1 MKKAFVI
8 AAILLLI
15 VASAVAALTYS
26 GLINLG
32 TLSAK
37 NFDITPA
44 ESPEDGV
51 LVRSLDTAGF
61 TLDEDGN
68 VNIPN
73 MLLPETAVQPIAYEG
88 ETVSWAHGTVN
99 VRGGGQ
105 WVDSHPVENPT
116 GASCAII
123 NPYDNYP
130 FGSTDYPLNTTT
142 QSLNI
147 ASVYKLWPGSNFCEI
162 TTPGTGGN
170 AVSCVLEQVGGV
182 ARLRALQANG
192 TTATSVG
199 TGTKVRYEGSY
210 TKLDFHRYSCGIM
223 RDPSTDTSDI
233 LEWKLA
239 SINASREQEDMFF
252 VFVKDENGDYFNEA
266 ALCAGSGCVMEGHY
280 QGLQVAWFIW
290 RVEE

>member
-1 MKKAFVI
+1 MKKALFI
-8 AAILLLI
+8 AVILLLV
-15 VASAVAALTYS
+15 VAGAAAALTYS
-26 GLINLG
+26 GVVNLG
-32 TLSAK
+32 TLRAK

-44 ESPEDGV
+44 ESPEDGI

-61 TLDEDGN
+61 AIDEAGN

-73 MLLPETAVQPIAYEG
+73 MLLGESAVHPIAYEG
-88 ETVSWAHGTVN
+88 ETVAWAHGTVS
-99 VRGGGQ
+99 VRGGGE
-105 WVDSHPVENPT
+105 WVNHPIENPT
-116 GASCAII
+116 GAACAII
-123 NPYDNYP
+123 NPYDNHP
-130 FGSTDYPLNTTT
+130 FGSTDYALNATT
-142 QSLNI
+142 QTLDI
-147 ASVYKLWPGSNFCEI
+147 ASVYKLWPGGSFCEI

-199 TGTKVRYEGSY
+199 TGTKVRYEGNF
-210 TKLDFHRYSCGIM
+210 TQLDFHRYSCGIM
-223 RDPSTDTSDI
+223 RDPSTDTADI

-239 SINASREQEDMFF
+239 SINANRDQEDMYF
-252 VFVKDENGDYFNEA
+252 VFVKDENGDWFNED
-266 ALCAGSGCVMEGHY
+266 ALCAVSGCVQEGHY